1 MKILIITFIYLI
13 ISYQTDTISPF
24 ILPKRFHAV
33 DSKFFSLNTNFN
45 AEYFVNKLK
54 SSTSSFTNENKLS
67 KIVIDEIDFYFN
79 TFNIKSLVDIFKEI
93 NQMDMQKDHTIEHMQ
108 LESIFTFLREVEG
121 QYQTYNHVH
130 FLYHCINIIHTNKEY
145 ITIFLHLKYI
155 SFYTIRYL

>member
-1 MKILIITFIYLI
+1 MKILIIIFIYLI
-13 ISYQTDTISPF
+13 FSYLTDTISPL

-54 SSTSSFTNENKLS
+54 SSSSFTNENKLS
-67 KIVIDEIDFYFN
+67 KEVIDEIDFYFN

-93 NQMDMQKDHTIEHMQ
+93 NQMDMQKDNTVEHMQ

-121 QYQTYNHVH
+121 QYQTYNHVNPPI
-130 FLYHCINIIHTNKEY
+130 LSLP
-145 ITIFLHLKYI
+145 LHKY
-155 SFYTIRYL
+155 